1 MIKYLRSRRRQGSV
15 NVKQEFE
22 EKQLLESLISG
33 EQRIS
38 LQYAQDIREFGDL
51 ARIGDGKF
59 TYVLK

>member
-1 MIKYLRSRRRQGSV
+1 
-15 NVKQEFE
+15 VKQEFE